1 MTRHIPTKPTS
12 LPLPGE
18 ATSIVRGLLQGAQMP
33 PPHVSTLINA
43 IATMMYTFPPL
54 TSQWA
59 DASQKTSASPGAG
72 LSSARHP
79 HTWVPSGKARVGAGH
94 GHPEVKN
101 KVLLLSPNASPMN
114 RT

>member
-1 MTRHIPTKPTS
+1 
-12 LPLPGE
+12 
-18 ATSIVRGLLQGAQMP
+18 MP

-43 IATMMYTFPPL
+43 IATMMYTFPSL

-59 DASQKTSASPGAG
+59 DASQRASASPGAG
-72 LSSARHP
+72 LSAARHP
-79 HTWVPSGKARVGAGH
+79 HPWVPSGKTRVGAGH
-94 GHPEVKN
+94 GHPGVEN